1 MPFNRLLCTSL
12 LCLLPA
18 GAALAQ
24 DNFTSGVTISDGDA
38 PNSNLADLFV
48 EDNTVLNAS
57 TCMGRDCDIA
67 ETFESTTRLAI
78 KDIEPGILLEDTSPT
93 GFPNGDWRIRINE
106 NLATASG
113 GLNKFTIRDAT
124 NGTTPFTIASF
135 APDNTFYVSGGG
147 NIGFG
152 TMLPQSSLHIVRA
165 SKPQIRLQEVG
176 GGGTANWVMQGSDTE
191 FTLFDFET
199 PSLPLR
205 VLEGAE
211 SSTLLLGQDGRVGVG
226 LDTFNGTAV
235 AAKLEVAGD
244 GLFRGDDAT
253 MVVRN
258 SAAAPAAR
266 ELLRLENNGGSYMTL
281 DNQEAGKSWFI
292 VHENADPHRFII
304 ADGVNDGPELELS
317 AGGDLTVQGNFI
329 SGATT
334 LNVPD
339 YVFGPDY
346 ALRPLAEVAA
356 FIGTNR
362 HLPEVPSAA
371 EIAAQGLDMTDMQMA
386 LLKKVEEL
394 TLYTLEQE
402 DRIARLE
409 AALAG
414 R

>member
-1 MPFNRLLCTSL
+1 M
-12 LCLLPA
+12 
-18 GAALAQ
+18 
-24 DNFTSGVTISDGDA
+24 I
-38 PNSNLADLFV
+38 
-48 EDNTVLNAS
+48 
-57 TCMGRDCDIA
+57 
-67 ETFESTTRLAI
+67 
-78 KDIEPGILLEDTSPT
+78 
-93 GFPNGDWRIRINE
+93 
-106 NLATASG
+106 
-113 GLNKFTIRDAT
+113 
-124 NGTTPFTIASF
+124 
-135 APDNTFYVSGGG
+135 
-147 NIGFG
+147 
-152 TMLPQSSLHIVRA
+152 
-165 SKPQIRLQEVG
+165 SKPP
-176 GGGTANWVMQGSDTE
+176 
-191 FTLFDFET
+191 LFRCA
-199 PSLPLR
+199 SWK
-205 VLEGAE
+205 
-211 SSTLLLGQDGRVGVG
+211 G

-371 EIAAQGLDMTDMQMA
+371 EIAAQGLDMTDMQMR

-402 DRIARLE
+402 EIIDTQKRRLQAQEAETADLRAELAALRGLDARLARLE
-409 AALAG
+409 AAAAE
-414 R
+414 

>member
-1 MPFNRLLCTSL
+1 
-12 LCLLPA
+12 
-18 GAALAQ
+18 
-24 DNFTSGVTISDGDA
+24 
-38 PNSNLADLFV
+38 
-48 EDNTVLNAS
+48 
-57 TCMGRDCDIA
+57 
-67 ETFESTTRLAI
+67 
-78 KDIEPGILLEDTSPT
+78 
-93 GFPNGDWRIRINE
+93 
-106 NLATASG
+106 
-113 GLNKFTIRDAT
+113 
-124 NGTTPFTIASF
+124 
-135 APDNTFYVSGGG
+135 
-147 NIGFG
+147 
-152 TMLPQSSLHIVRA
+152 
-165 SKPQIRLQEVG
+165 
-176 GGGTANWVMQGSDTE
+176 
-191 FTLFDFET
+191 
-199 PSLPLR
+199 
-205 VLEGAE
+205 
-211 SSTLLLGQDGRVGVG
+211 
-226 LDTFNGTAV
+226 
-235 AAKLEVAGD
+235 
-244 GLFRGDDAT
+244 
-253 MVVRN
+253 
-258 SAAAPAAR
+258 
-266 ELLRLENNGGSYMTL
+266 MTL
-281 DNQEAGKSWFI
+281 DNQESGKSWFI